1 MGYITYPRTSGSKK
15 DIKRAQAIL
24 ALIEQ
29 LLLSFNPNDLSLL
42 LTLVARIGWDSLP
55 PVLRNKIL
63 QLLYYDLFRR
73 INARKVVG
81 AKAHR
86 STVNMMTKALVDV
99 AFTISNK
106 ADLNKA
112 NLTLHERLTASGHW
126 AVSLGQ
132 KIDLAHYSQDLLIFD
147 NGIHV
152 ILTAGMN
159 RVKYDSDQQK
169 QIRTAARLYAPDT
182 LQALKAAHKQGMLVT
197 VNLLADYIVED
208 NTSMGYDLK
217 AIPKSYMDYHSARH
231 EVLKLIKPFN
241 RSNQSAHANH
251 LPQQKRH
258 GGKDI
263 SFAFYLTTL
272 IRESALSF
280 WVEDSQT
287 RGTECRF
294 LTIQFIIIA
303 RRFITQRCEP
313 TLLAWLE
320 EIEIVLI
327 DFFTTVRVKRLI
339 NSSPRLYH
347 QKEAEVL
354 AAGIKQELLQHSLSA
369 NESMTLLTACP
380 TAMLDVVT
388 KLPNLESSENE
399 YIEFLQ

>member
-24 ALIEQ
+24 VLIEQ
-29 LLLSFNPNDLSLL
+29 LLLSFNPDNLSLL
-42 LTLVARIGWDSLP
+42 LTLVARIGWANLP
-55 PVLRNKIL
+55 PALRNKLL
-63 QLLYYDLFRR
+63 QLLYYDLF
-73 INARKVVG
+73 NKVSARKVEN

-86 STVNMMTKALVDV
+86 STVNVMTKALIDV

-106 ADLNKA
+106 TASNEADMP
-112 NLTLHERLTASGHW
+112 LHEHLTASGHW
-126 AVSLGQ
+126 AVSLGR
-132 KIDLAHYSQDLLIFD
+132 KVNPIHYSQDLLIFD

-152 ILTAGMN
+152 ILTADMSCG
-159 RVKYDSDQQK
+159 KYDNDQQK
-169 QIRTAARLYAPDT
+169 QIRTAARLYNTDT

-197 VNLLADYIVED
+197 LNLLADYIIEG
-208 NTSMGYDLK
+208 NTVRGYDLE
-217 AIPKSYMDYHSARH
+217 AIPKNLMGYHSARH
-231 EVLKLIKPFN
+231 EVLKLINPFN
-241 RSNQSAHANH
+241 NYNQSAHANN

-258 GGKDI
+258 GGKKV
-263 SFAFYLTTL
+263 SFAFYLTTF

-294 LTIQFIIIA
+294 LTIQLISIA
-303 RRFITQRCEP
+303 RIFITQRREP
-313 TLLAWLE
+313 TVLAWLE

-327 DFFTTVRVKRLI
+327 DFFTTVRVKRVT
-339 NSSPRLYH
+339 NSSPRLYL

-354 AAGIKQELLQHSLSA
+354 AACIKQELLQHSLCS
-369 NESMTLLTACP
+369 NESMPLLTACP
-380 TAMLDVVT
+380 TAMLDIVT

-399 YIEFLQ
+399 YIEFL